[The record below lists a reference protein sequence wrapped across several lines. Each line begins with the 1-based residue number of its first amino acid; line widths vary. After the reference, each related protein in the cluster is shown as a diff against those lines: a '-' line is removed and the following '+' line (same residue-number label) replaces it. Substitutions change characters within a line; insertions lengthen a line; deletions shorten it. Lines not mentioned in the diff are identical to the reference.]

1 MMKQRSTPQ
10 RRLVLQA
17 VSELEGHPSAEE
29 IYQRASQIWPGIG
42 RATVY
47 RCLKLLVAEVR
58 LRRVGLPDA
67 ADRYDRQTRPHY
79 HLRCERCGALI
90 DLPVRSGR
98 NLAIIVEIA
107 ARNWRLKAE
116 GYNAARELDRR
127 LMRQYKMD
135 MQEKIEG

>member
-47 RCLKLLVAEVR
+47 RCLKLLVAEGR

-90 DLPVRSGR
+90 DLPVPY
-98 NLAIIVEIA
+98 LAGLDANICRHTQFEVHRHILIF
-107 ARNWRLKAE
+107 E
-116 GYNAARELDRR
+116 GLCPEC
-127 LMRQYKMD
+127 RQHAGA
-135 MQEKIEG
+135 QRI